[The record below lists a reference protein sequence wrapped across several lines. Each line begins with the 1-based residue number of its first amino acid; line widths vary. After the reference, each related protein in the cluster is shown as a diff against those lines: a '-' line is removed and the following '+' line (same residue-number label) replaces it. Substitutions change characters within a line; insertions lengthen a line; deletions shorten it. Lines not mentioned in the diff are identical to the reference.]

1 MSLLL
6 TICFTEWLRRPEAQQ
21 QTGTRPTMLLL
32 GSLESPEAD
41 DAGGA
46 REEPK
51 VG

>member
-1 MSLLL
+1 MSLPL
-6 TICFTEWLRRPEAQQ
+6 TICFTEWLRPEA
-21 QTGTRPTMLLL
+21 QTGTRPATLLL

-41 DAGGA
+41 AVAA

>member
-1 MSLLL
+1 MSLL
-6 TICFTEWLRRPEAQQ
+6 TICFTEWLRPEAQ
-21 QTGTRPTMLLL
+21 QTGTRPATLLL

-41 DAGGA
+41 AVAA